1 MLSLSCTALGFT
13 SKNEKYN
20 PKQNILNG
28 SYLKNLILQKVFKQQ
43 KIIKSNVLIVHLYF
57 QCTQMMMNNISIS
70 GDLNKI

>member
-1 MLSLSCTALGFT
+1 MLSLYCTVLGFMST
-13 SKNEKYN
+13 NEEYN

-43 KIIKSNVLIVHLYF
+43 NIIKSNVLIVHFYF